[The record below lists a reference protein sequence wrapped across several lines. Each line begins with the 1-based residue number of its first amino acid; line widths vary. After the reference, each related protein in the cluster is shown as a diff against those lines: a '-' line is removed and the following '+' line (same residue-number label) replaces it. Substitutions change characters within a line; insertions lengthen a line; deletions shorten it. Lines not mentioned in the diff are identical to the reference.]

1 MGGGSFS
8 IPVKDWLI
16 RAEGAYYSGRYFQ
29 TENPSIT
36 DASIKKNNLHY
47 MAGVDYTL
55 KGVKL
60 SIQFIQEHILNY
72 EEGMVNDEWEN
83 TMTFLA
89 KKDFLREKLW
99 IELFS
104 YIGLNNSDALVRPKI
119 SYDFADGFDIQLGAN
134 LFFGEEGRFG
144 QYDANDM
151 LYLKF
156 KYSF

>member
-1 MGGGSFS
+1 
-8 IPVKDWLI
+8 
-16 RAEGAYYSGRYFQ
+16 
-29 TENPSIT
+29 
-36 DASIKKNNLHY
+36 